1 MCYYRLVPADENSI
15 LITTIHEHQL
25 PTTSHVTLSVRLVS
39 KGGEMFLVK
48 KNVHNSRY
56 VVVSL
61 LNSVVSLLQ
70 VCVECGQE
78 WR

>member
-1 MCYYRLVPADENSI
+1 
-15 LITTIHEHQL
+15 
-25 PTTSHVTLSVRLVS
+25 
-39 KGGEMFLVK
+39 MFLVK
-48 KNVHNSRY
+48 NNVHNSRY